1 MREIKKYFS
10 HDSTSDEG
18 MNIEIS
24 YLVER
29 SHIAKLKEKKKS
41 TSSSSSSSSSSV
53 VKELTLIYAH
63 IIYMCYTSFLISSS
77 EERI

>member
-1 MREIKKYFS
+1 MEKTVVREIKKYFS

-29 SHIAKLKEKKKS
+29 SHIAKLKEKKKIH
-41 TSSSSSSSSSSV
+41 
-53 VKELTLIYAH
+53 KQQQQQQQQ
-63 IIYMCYTSFLISSS
+63 
-77 EERI
+77 R

>member
-41 TSSSSSSSSSSV
+41 TSSSSRLVAAAASLRS
-53 VKELTLIYAH
+53 
-63 IIYMCYTSFLISSS
+63 
-77 EERI
+77 

>member
-1 MREIKKYFS
+1 MEKTVVREIKKYFP

-41 TSSSSSSSSSSV
+41 TSSSSSS